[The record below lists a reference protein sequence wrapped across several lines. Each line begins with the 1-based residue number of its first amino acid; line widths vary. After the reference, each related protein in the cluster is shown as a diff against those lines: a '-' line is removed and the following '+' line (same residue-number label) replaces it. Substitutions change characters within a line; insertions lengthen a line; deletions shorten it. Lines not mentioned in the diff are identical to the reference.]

1 MKVKIGEYNNTTKRL
16 TVTVTNNYSETIIG
30 KENAQSVADIHS
42 GASTQIQ
49 FMGYFKEN
57 HDLKDALPILMF
69 YPTKDIKSGETVIFQ
84 LLMPLY
90 SSKNHQ
96 NYENDTY
103 DYSNS
108 ELDAMYDAE
117 NYKVDNNQYLVY
129 ENNDHMQIGMSAF
142 KNYDNYFVKSSMVFK
157 KVPKEA
163 RLTDEEV
170 VKYFRYNF

>member
-1 MKVKIGEYNNTTKRL
+1 
-16 TVTVTNNYSETIIG
+16 
-30 KENAQSVADIHS
+30 
-42 GASTQIQ
+42 
-49 FMGYFKEN
+49 
-57 HDLKDALPILMF
+57 
-69 YPTKDIKSGETVIFQ
+69 
-84 LLMPLY
+84 
-90 SSKNHQ
+90 
-96 NYENDTY
+96 
-103 DYSNS
+103 
-108 ELDAMYDAE
+108 MYDAE